1 MITRRTEKEIELL
14 RQAGKIVAMTHEHL
28 KPYNKAGI
36 STKELDEMA
45 EKFIRSQGAIPSF
58 KGYGGFPGSICAS
71 INDVLVHGIP
81 NAAHI
86 LKDGDIISVD
96 IGANYNGYHGDSAW
110 TYAVGE
116 VSEEAKE
123 LMRVTEES
131 LYRGLEQV
139 KPGNR
144 ISDISNAIQTFVEAH
159 GYGVPRDYTGHGVG
173 TNLHEDPIVPNFG
186 IAGRGPK
193 IVSGMVIAVEPMVTL
208 GDYHT
213 RTLLDDWTVKTIDG
227 KITAHYE
234 HTIVVTDEG
243 YEILTKI

>member
-1 MITRRTEKEIELL
+1 MITRRNEKEVELL

-28 KPYNKAGI
+28 KPYIKAGI

-58 KGYGGFPGSICAS
+58 KGYGGFPGSICTS

-81 NAAHI
+81 NEKHI
-86 LKDGDIISVD
+86 LKNGDIISVD
-96 IGANYNGYHGDSAW
+96 IGANYKGYHGDSAW

-116 VSEEAKE
+116 ISEEAKE

-131 LYRGLEQV
+131 LYKGLEQV

-144 ISDISNAIQTFVEAH
+144 VSDISNAIQTFVEAH

-173 TNLHEDPIVPNFG
+173 TSLHEDPIVPNYG
-186 IAGRGPK
+186 IKGRGPK
-193 IVSGMVIAVEPMVTL
+193 LVSGMVMAIEPMVTL

-234 HTIVVTDEG
+234 HTVVVTDEG

>member
-1 MITRRTEKEIELL
+1 MITRRNEKEIELL
-14 RQAGKIVAMTHEHL
+14 RQAGKIVAMTHEYL
-28 KPYNKAGI
+28 KPFIKVGI

-45 EKFIRSQGAIPSF
+45 EKFIRKQGAIPSF

-81 NAAHI
+81 SHNQI
-86 LKDGDIISVD
+86 LKEGDIISVD
-96 IGANYNGYHGDSAW
+96 IGANYKGYHGDSAW

-173 TNLHEDPIVPNFG
+173 SSLHEDPIIPNYGFP
-186 IAGRGPK
+186 GRGPK
-193 IVSGMVIAVEPMVTL
+193 IVSGMVMAIEPMVTL

-213 RTLLDDWTVKTIDG
+213 KTLLDDWTVKTLDG

>member
-1 MITRRTEKEIELL
+1 MITIKNEKEIELL
-14 RQAGKIVAMTHEHL
+14 RQAGRIVGLTHQYL
-28 KPYNKAGI
+28 KPFIKEGI
-36 STKELDEMA
+36 STKKLDELA
-45 EKFIRSQGAIPSF
+45 EKFILSQGATPSF
-58 KGYGGFPGSICAS
+58 KGYGGFPGSICTS

-81 NAAHI
+81 NEKHI
-86 LKDGDIISVD
+86 LKNGDIISID
-96 IGANYNGYHGDSAW
+96 IGANFKGYHGDSAW

-123 LMRVTEES
+123 LMKVTEES
-131 LYRGLEQV
+131 LFKGLEQV

-144 ISDISNAIQTFVEAH
+144 ISDISHAVQTFVEAH

-173 TNLHEDPIVPNFG
+173 SNLHEDPIIPNYG

-193 IVSGMVIAVEPMVTL
+193 IVKGMVIAVEPMVTL

-213 RTLLDDWTVKTIDG
+213 RTLLDDWTVKTLDG

-234 HTIVVTDEG
+234 HTVVVTDEG
-243 YEILTKI
+243 YEILTKV

>member
-1 MITRRTEKEIELL
+1 MITRRNEKEIELL
-14 RQAGKIVAMTHEHL
+14 RKAGKIVALTHEYL
-28 KPYNKAGI
+28 KPFVKPGI
-36 STKELDEMA
+36 STKKLDEMA
-45 EKFIRSQGAIPSF
+45 EKFIRDQGAIPSF

-81 NAAHI
+81 DESHI
-86 LKDGDIISVD
+86 LKEGDIISID
-96 IGANYNGYHGDSAW
+96 IGANYKGYHGDSAW

-123 LMRVTEES
+123 LMKVTEES
-131 LYRGLEQV
+131 LYKGLEQV
-139 KPGNR
+139 RPGNR

-173 TNLHEDPIVPNFG
+173 CNLHEDPIIPNYG

-193 IVSGMVIAVEPMVTL
+193 IVQGMVMAIEPMVTL

-213 RTLLDDWTVKTIDG
+213 RTLLDDWTVKTNDG

>member
-1 MITRRTEKEIELL
+1 MIICKNEEEIKLL
-14 RQAGKIVAMTHEHL
+14 REAGRIVALTHQYL
-28 KPYNKAGI
+28 KPHIKPGI
-36 STKELDEMA
+36 STKELDELA
-45 EKFIRSQGAIPSF
+45 EKFILSKGATCSF
-58 KGYGGFPGSICAS
+58 KGYQGFPGAICAS
-71 INDVLVHGIP
+71 VNDVLVHGIP
-81 NAAHI
+81 SKDVI
-86 LKDGDIISVD
+86 LKEGDIITLD
-96 IGANYNGYHGDSAW
+96 IGACYKGYHGDSAW

-123 LMRVTEES
+123 LMKVAEES

-173 TNLHEDPIVPNFG
+173 SNLHEDPIIPNYG

-193 IVSGMVIAVEPMVTL
+193 IVSRMVMAIEPMVTL

>member
-1 MITRRTEKEIELL
+1 MITIKNEKEIELL
-14 RQAGKIVAMTHEHL
+14 RQAGRIVGLTHEYL
-28 KPYNKAGI
+28 KPFIKEGI
-36 STKELDEMA
+36 STKKLDELA
-45 EKFIRSQGAIPSF
+45 EKFILSQGATPSF
-58 KGYGGFPGSICAS
+58 KGYGGFPGSICTS

-81 NAAHI
+81 NEKHI
-86 LKDGDIISVD
+86 LKNGDIISVD
-96 IGANYNGYHGDSAW
+96 IGANFKGYHGDSAW

-123 LMRVTEES
+123 LMKVTEES
-131 LYRGLEQV
+131 LYKGLAQV

-144 ISDISNAIQTFVEAH
+144 ISDISHAVQTFVEAH

-173 TNLHEDPIVPNFG
+173 ANLHEDPIVPNYG

-193 IVSGMVIAVEPMVTL
+193 IVKGMVIAVEPMVTL

-213 RTLLDDWTVKTIDG
+213 RTLLDDWTVKTLDG

-234 HTIVVTDEG
+234 HTVVVTDEG

>member
-28 KPYNKAGI
+28 KPYIKAGI

-45 EKFIRSQGAIPSF
+45 EKFIRSQGATPSF

-86 LKDGDIISVD
+86 LKEGDIISVD
-96 IGANYNGYHGDSAW
+96 IGANYEGYHGDSAW

-123 LMRVTEES
+123 LMKVTEES

>member
-1 MITRRTEKEIELL
+1 MITRRNEKEIELL

-28 KPYNKAGI
+28 KPYVKAGI

-86 LKDGDIISVD
+86 LKDGDIISID
-96 IGANYNGYHGDSAW
+96 IGANYKGYHGDSAW

-123 LMRVTEES
+123 LMKVTEES

-159 GYGVPRDYTGHGVG
+159 GYGVPRDYTGHGIG

>member
-1 MITRRTEKEIELL
+1 MITRRNEKEIELL
-14 RQAGKIVAMTHEHL
+14 RQAGKIVAMTHEYL
-28 KPYNKAGI
+28 KPFIKAGI
-36 STKELDEMA
+36 STKKLDEMA
-45 EKFIRSQGAIPSF
+45 EKFILSQGAIPSF

-81 NAAHI
+81 NDNHI
-86 LKDGDIISVD
+86 LRDGDIISID
-96 IGANYNGYHGDSAW
+96 IGANFKGYHGDSAW

-123 LMRVTEES
+123 LMKVTEES
-131 LYRGLEQV
+131 LYRGLEKV

-173 TNLHEDPIVPNFG
+173 SNLHEDPIIPNYG

-193 IVSGMVIAVEPMVTL
+193 IVSGMVMAIEPMVTL

-213 RTLLDDWTVKTIDG
+213 KTLLDDWTVKTLDG

-234 HTIVVTDEG
+234 HTIVVTNEG

>member
-1 MITRRTEKEIELL
+1 MITRRNDKEIELL
-14 RQAGKIVAMTHEHL
+14 RHAGKIVAMTHEYL
-28 KPYNKAGI
+28 KPYIKPGI
-36 STKELDEMA
+36 STKKLDEMA
-45 EKFIRSQGAIPSF
+45 EKFILEQGAIPSF

-81 NAAHI
+81 NEKHI
-86 LKDGDIISVD
+86 LKEGDIISID
-96 IGANYNGYHGDSAW
+96 IGANFNGYHGDSAW

-123 LMRVTEES
+123 LMKVTEES

-144 ISDISNAIQTFVEAH
+144 ISDISNAIQTFVETH
-159 GYGVPRDYTGHGVG
+159 GYGVPRDYTGHGIG
-173 TNLHEDPIVPNFG
+173 SNLHEDPIIPNYG

-193 IVSGMVIAVEPMVTL
+193 IVRGMVMAIEPMVTL

-213 RTLLDDWTVKTIDG
+213 KTLFDDWTVKTLDG

>member
-1 MITRRTEKEIELL
+1 MITRRNKNEIELL
-14 RQAGKIVAMTHEHL
+14 RQAGKIVAMTHEYL
-28 KPYNKAGI
+28 KDFIKPGI
-36 STKELDEMA
+36 STKKLDEMA
-45 EKFIRSQGAIPSF
+45 EKFILDQGAIPSF
-58 KGYGGFPGSICAS
+58 KGYGGFPCSICAS

-81 NAAHI
+81 SKDHI
-86 LKDGDIISVD
+86 LKEGDIISID
-96 IGANYNGYHGDSAW
+96 IGANYKGYHGDSAW
-110 TYAVGE
+110 TYAVGKI
-116 VSEEAKE
+116 SEEAKE
-123 LMRVTEES
+123 LMKVTEES
-131 LYRGLEQV
+131 LYKGLNMV

-159 GYGVPRDYTGHGVG
+159 GYGVPRDYTGHGIG
-173 TNLHEDPIVPNFG
+173 SNLHEDPIIPNYG

-234 HTIVVTDEG
+234 HTVVVTDEG

>member
-1 MITRRTEKEIELL
+1 MITRRNEKEIELL
-14 RQAGKIVAMTHEHL
+14 RHAGKIVAMTHEYL
-28 KPYNKAGI
+28 KPFIKEGI
-36 STKELDEMA
+36 STKELDELA
-45 EKFIRSQGAIPSF
+45 EKFIRSQGAKPSF
-58 KGYGGFPGSICAS
+58 KGYGGFPGSICTS

-81 NAAHI
+81 NSNHI
-86 LKDGDIISVD
+86 LKEGDIISID
-96 IGANYNGYHGDSAW
+96 IGANYGGYHGDSAW

-131 LYRGLEQV
+131 LYKGLAQI

-173 TNLHEDPIVPNFG
+173 SNLHEDPIVPNYG

-213 RTLLDDWTVKTIDG
+213 RTLLDDWTVKTLDG

-234 HTIVVTDEG
+234 HTIVVTEDG

>member
-1 MITRRTEKEIELL
+1 MITRRNEKEIELL
-14 RQAGKIVAMTHEHL
+14 RQAGKIVAMTHEYL
-28 KPYNKAGI
+28 KPYVKAGI

-86 LKDGDIISVD
+86 LKDGDIISID
-96 IGANYNGYHGDSAW
+96 IGANYKGYHGDSAW

-131 LYRGLEQV
+131 LYRGLDQV

-159 GYGVPRDYTGHGVG
+159 GYGVPRDYTGHGIG
-173 TNLHEDPIVPNFG
+173 TNLHEDPIVPNYG
-186 IAGRGPK
+186 K
-193 IVSGMVIAVEPMVTL
+193 NNSGVVLQEGMTLAIEPMSTL
-208 GDYHT
+208 GKRDVY
-213 RTLLDDWTVKTIDG
+213 LEDNDWTVTTQDG
-227 KITAHYE
+227 LASAHYE
-234 HTIVVTDEG
+234 NTVLITKDGV
-243 YEILTKI
+243 EILTL

>member
-28 KPYNKAGI
+28 KPYIKAGI

-45 EKFIRSQGAIPSF
+45 EKFIRSQGATPSF
-58 KGYGGFPGSICAS
+58 KGYGGFPGNICAS

-86 LKDGDIISVD
+86 LKEGDIISVD
-96 IGANYNGYHGDSAW
+96 IGANYEGYHGDSAW

-123 LMRVTEES
+123 LMKVTEES

>member
-28 KPYNKAGI
+28 KPYIKAGI

-45 EKFIRSQGAIPSF
+45 EKFIRSQGATPSF

-86 LKDGDIISVD
+86 LKEGDIISVD
-96 IGANYNGYHGDSAW
+96 IGANYKGYHGDSAW

-123 LMRVTEES
+123 LMKVTEES

-144 ISDISNAIQTFVEAH
+144 ISNISNAIQTFVEAH

>member
-1 MITRRTEKEIELL
+1 MITRRNEKEIELL
-14 RQAGKIVAMTHEHL
+14 RQAGKIVAMTHEYL
-28 KPYNKAGI
+28 KTFVKAGI
-36 STKELDEMA
+36 STKKLDELA
-45 EKFIRSQGAIPSF
+45 EKFILSQGATPSF

-81 NAAHI
+81 NENHI
-86 LKDGDIISVD
+86 LKDGDIISID
-96 IGANYNGYHGDSAW
+96 IGANYKGYHGDSAW

-173 TNLHEDPIVPNFG
+173 AALHEDPIIPNYG
-186 IAGRGPK
+186 IPGRGPK
-193 IVSGMVIAVEPMVTL
+193 IVSGMVMAIEPMVTL

-213 RTLLDDWTVKTIDG
+213 KTLLDDWTVKTLDG

-234 HTIVVTDEG
+234 HTIVVTNEG

>member
-1 MITRRTEKEIELL
+1 MITRRNEKEIELL
-14 RQAGKIVAMTHEHL
+14 RQAGKIVAMTHEYL
-28 KPYNKAGI
+28 KPFIKAGI
-36 STKELDEMA
+36 STKKLDEMA
-45 EKFIRSQGAIPSF
+45 EKFILSQGAIPSF
-58 KGYGGFPGSICAS
+58 KGYGGFPGSICSS

-81 NAAHI
+81 NDKHI
-86 LKDGDIISVD
+86 LKDGDIISID
-96 IGANYNGYHGDSAW
+96 IGANYKGYHGDSAW

-123 LMRVTEES
+123 LMKVTEES

-173 TNLHEDPIVPNFG
+173 SNLHEDPIIPNYG

-193 IVSGMVIAVEPMVTL
+193 IVPGMVMAIEPMVTL